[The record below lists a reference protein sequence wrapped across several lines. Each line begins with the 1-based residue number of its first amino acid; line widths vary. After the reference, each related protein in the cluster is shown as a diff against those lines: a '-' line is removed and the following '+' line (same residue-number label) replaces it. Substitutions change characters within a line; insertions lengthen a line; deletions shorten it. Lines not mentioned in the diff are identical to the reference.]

1 MTGSGRLLHYL
12 AFVSLYAAVP
22 AQSIAQTPPPLTG
35 TDFRLGPVPEGT
47 DSLVVRRRLGRPDSV
62 SAADAAPD
70 ATDKL
75 VIWHYPHFRLYYT
88 RLSIHGVM
96 GVEATDSTYAT
107 GRGLRVGDS
116 ATRLKRLYGEPVGAY
131 ENTWDYDD
139 PSAQLHVLRFTIRNG
154 RIAAIYVGWI
164 LD

>member
-1 MTGSGRLLHYL
+1 MRDSGRLLHYL
-12 AFVSLYAAVP
+12 AFVSLYGAVA
-22 AQSIAQTPPPLTG
+22 AQSKAQSPPPLAG

-62 SAADAAPD
+62 GAADAAPD

-75 VIWHYPHFRLYYT
+75 VIWHYPHFRLYFT
-88 RLSIHGVM
+88 RLSIHGVI

-116 ATRLKRLYGEPVGAY
+116 ETRLKRLYGEPVGTH
-131 ENTWDYDD
+131 ENIWDYDD
-139 PSAQLHVLRFTIRNG
+139 PSARLHVLRLTIRNG
-154 RIAAIYVGWI
+154 RILAIYVGWI